1 MPYSYVIDKTIEDVG
16 TPTEPVTLQQAKDY
30 CRISGSSEDTLITAL
45 ITAAREAI
53 ERATGLCL
61 VDKDVAITFC
71 NDNGDFDFTIGPYKS
86 DFVLKDEEDITIVA
100 DDYRLIGYQF
110 PTLRAPAYSILK
122 ATYVA
127 GYDTVP
133 ADLITA
139 IKAQVNYFYESRG
152 TTALDSLGFAP
163 IVSVICQRWTRKSPV
178 L

>member
-16 TPTEPVTLQQAKDY
+16 TPTEPVTLQQVKDY
-30 CRISGSSEDTLITAL
+30 CRISGTSEDTLLTAL

-61 VDKDVAITFC
+61 VEKDVAITFC
-71 NDNGDFDFTIGPYKS
+71 NDNGDFDFTVGPYKS
-86 DFVLKDEEDITIVA
+86 DFVLKDEQDNTIDA
-100 DDYRLIGYQF
+100 ADYRLIGYQF

-127 GYDTVP
+127 GYTNVP
-133 ADLITA
+133 EDLITA
-139 IKAQVNYFYESRG
+139 IKAQVNFNFENRG
-152 TTALDSLGFAP
+152 TNIDALGFAP
-163 IVSVICQRWTRKSPV
+163 IVSTICQRWTRKSPV